1 MLIIQFSIIKAKPF
15 EMVTILMMSN
25 LESSLKCCV
34 FLKVFYNPKQLLICD
49 APNQLLQCNIL
60 KKFKSKKTNQRSVLI
75 SLSELQCYKVGNL
88 SLLSGTGTYY
98 ETLNRLFGEGTLR
111 WPISDHAY
119 RRTGVMR
126 TAGPKRHDHGQ
137 HRHNPMKHKRKPPRG
152 MHLNY
157 EDLQVIVNGPLSQA
171 DALLKSLDQELV
183 SLKRQVVICSC

>member
-1 MLIIQFSIIKAKPF
+1 MLQHIQ
-15 EMVTILMMSN
+15 
-25 LESSLKCCV
+25 
-34 FLKVFYNPKQLLICD
+34 
-49 APNQLLQCNIL
+49 
-60 KKFKSKKTNQRSVLI
+60 KSKKIKICLNFF
-75 SLSELQCYKVGNL
+75 ELQCSLSYNVTMLQTMKFEFCWVILVHTMKYK
-88 SLLSGTGTYY
+88 SILLSGTVTYY
-98 ETLNRLFGEGTLR
+98 ETLNRLVGESTLR
-111 WPISDHAY
+111 WPISDHVY

-183 SLKRQVVICSC
+183 SLKRQVVIYSC